1 MEYGSLSQ
9 YFAYLTRMNL
19 AGLTRPRIAFIAR
32 PPSQLYTSRYCTLK
46 PNTTLTTLVSQDMEP
61 NSSPDRISYLDIKD
75 ETKKKVTFAMVQSP
89 SQDSVASIGSSL
101 SINNNNNTDGS
112 TGAGILV
119 ISPSHEALFSPS
131 AATGE
136 IQGETEHGQPRA
148 RPLGLGGDSLLGGPG
163 AGQVPHH
170 RDIPRVSGHL
180 GSAPAGGAQV
190 HQARVSAPA
199 PVSGVRAPLSL
210 LSLRR
215 PWLTDCGHVLRSP
228 GQLRPACD

>member
-1 MEYGSLSQ
+1 
-9 YFAYLTRMNL
+9 
-19 AGLTRPRIAFIAR
+19 
-32 PPSQLYTSRYCTLK
+32 
-46 PNTTLTTLVSQDMEP
+46 
-61 NSSPDRISYLDIKD
+61 
-75 ETKKKVTFAMVQSP
+75 MVQYP
-89 SQDSVASIGSSL
+89 SQDSVASIGSAL

-119 ISPSHEALFSPS
+119 ISPSHEVLFSPS

-148 RPLGLGGDSLLGGPG
+148 RPLGLGGDSLLGLRSLGSPG

-180 GSAPAGGAQV
+180 GPAAAGGAQV

-199 PVSGVRAPLSL
+199 PVSGVRAPLSPL
-210 LSLRR
+210 SFLSLRR
-215 PWLTDCGHVLRSP
+215 PWPTDWGRVLSSP
-228 GQLRPACD
+228 GQLRAACD